1 MASESSSTT
10 RLGPEKSLPYPDIY
24 PSSEDYVEKL
34 LHFVG
39 SNALLQTLCGGVH
52 VLDFF
57 TSTPDLYSQVLAPE
71 WRHFFREHEI
81 MDILDLLMR
90 EDLGTIPS
98 GESESDGWREGP
110 CPPPSLRDYIQSI
123 RDHSLVREPSTSQ
136 CHRNR
141 AMKPTQKLARHVAVG
156 MNVKKVHEVG
166 LFTSYV
172 SNLTQSISSFSSSG
186 HEISHLVD
194 FGSGQNYLGRALA
207 SKPYDMNIVAIE
219 SKGHNQD
226 RALQLDVRAKLR
238 AKDVIYRNKKLYRA
252 GLGGGEHEAKVES
265 TDKTTA
271 KQNDHR
277 QNGLPTPP
285 SENEVAQEACED
297 DACKPPSNTEDLADS
312 ISKEPRANIQLSA
325 EGDGTIQYI
334 EEWVENGDLTNVIN
348 RIVDPSVAKQQSA
361 ADNTPEPS
369 AGFKQVDVPVPHNTP
384 TTLPDKNLMVISLHS
399 CGNLLHHALRS
410 LTANPQVRAVCLVG
424 CCYNLL
430 TERLAPATYKHPALR
445 PAATPRLERE
455 STRGDPNGFPM
466 SDRLC
471 RLAREEDRE
480 DNEGQGS
487 GVRLNIT
494 ARMMAVQAPQNWN
507 SKDSDGF
514 FSRHF
519 YRALLQ
525 RIFLDKGIVSPP
537 SPSHA
542 NVSPLGHT
550 SGTPIIIGSLRKACY
565 ASFPAYVRGALEK
578 LYRCEFRG
586 EMFRERMGP
595 EVLSDEELRDYEK
608 RYWHRKKE
616 LSVVWSLMA
625 FSAGVVESLIL
636 VDRWL
641 WLREQEEVKEAW
653 VEPVFDYH
661 MSPRNLVIV
670 GIKR

>member
-1 MASESSSTT
+1 MVSETADST

-24 PSSEDYVEKL
+24 SSSEEYVDKL
-34 LHFVG
+34 LDFVG

-57 TSTPDLYSQVLAPE
+57 TSTSDLYSQVLPQE
-71 WRHFFREHEI
+71 WRDFFRKHEI

-90 EDLGTIPS
+90 EDLTTVPS
-98 GESESDGWREGP
+98 GEREGDKWRDGP
-110 CPPPSLRDYIQSI
+110 CPPTSLRDYIQSI
-123 RDHSLVREPSTSQ
+123 HDHSLLRAPSTSQ

-172 SNLTQSISSFSSSG
+172 SNLTSSISSSSG
-186 HEISHLVD
+186 QEISHLVD

-219 SKGHNQD
+219 SRGHNQD

-238 AKDVIYRNKKLYRA
+238 QKDIVYRNKKLFRDGREA
-252 GLGGGEHEAKVES
+252 ESKAHEAKLGKVEG
-265 TDKTTA
+265 
-271 KQNDHR
+271 
-277 QNGLPTPP
+277 NGLPTPP
-285 SENEVAQEACED
+285 SESDAAREACED
-297 DACKPPSNTEDLADS
+297 DACQPPQDKKATTQQNV
-312 ISKEPRANIQLSA
+312 KANIQLSA

-348 RIVDPSVAKQQSA
+348 RIVDPSIAKKHQ
-361 ADNTPEPS
+361 PETTT
-369 AGFKQVDVPVPHNTP
+369 AGFQQLDVPIPTSTSPSTP
-384 TTLPDKNLMVISLHS
+384 ASNSQQTPPKNLMVISLHS

-410 LTANPQVRAVCLVG
+410 LTANPSVRAVCLVG

-445 PAATPRLERE
+445 PAATARLERE
-455 STRGDPNGFPM
+455 STRGDPAGFPM

-471 RLAREEDRE
+471 RLAKAEDRE
-480 DNEGQGS
+480 DGQGGVT

-494 ARMMAVQAPQNWN
+494 ARMMAVQAPQNWTP
-507 SKDSDGF
+507 KDSDGF

-542 NVSPLGHT
+542 NTSPLGHT
-550 SGTPIIIGSLRKACY
+550 SGTPIIIGSLRKSCY

-578 LYRCEFRG
+578 LYKCEFRG
-586 EMFRERMGP
+586 EVFRERMGP
-595 EVLSDEELRDYEK
+595 EVLSDAELRDYEE
-608 RYWHRKKE
+608 RYWHRKME

-641 WLREQEEVKEAW
+641 WLREQESVRECW
-653 VEPVFDYH
+653 VEAVFEYR
-661 MSPRNLVIV
+661 MSPRNLVVV
-670 GIKR
+670 GVKK

>member
-1 MASESSSTT
+1 MVPEGSTTT

-24 PSSEDYVEKL
+24 SSSEDYVEKL

-39 SNALLQTLCGGVH
+39 NNALLQTLCGGVH

-57 TSTPDLYSQVLAPE
+57 TSTPDLYSQVLPAE
-71 WRHFFREHEI
+71 WRDFFREHEI

-90 EDLGTIPS
+90 EDLTTIPS
-98 GESESDGWREGP
+98 GEHEGDRWRDGP
-110 CPPPSLRDYIQSI
+110 CPPASLREYIQSI
-123 RDHSLVREPSTSQ
+123 HDHSLLRVPSTSQ

-172 SNLTQSISSFSSSG
+172 SNLTSSISSSSSSSPG
-186 HEISHLVD
+186 QEVTHLVD

-238 AKDVIYRNKKLYRA
+238 AKDVVFRNKKLYRA
-252 GLGGGEHEAKVES
+252 GLQGNES
-265 TDKTTA
+265 ETKSDPAAETTSS
-271 KQNDHR
+271 
-277 QNGLPTPP
+277 GLPTPP
-285 SENEVAQEACED
+285 SESEVAREACED
-297 DACKPPSNTEDLADS
+297 DACKSLQDPESTTPT
-312 ISKEPRANIQLSA
+312 EPRANIQLSA

-334 EEWVENGDLTNVIN
+334 EEWVENGDLTNVID
-348 RIVDPSVAKQQSA
+348 RIVDPSVAKQHHTIDSA
-361 ADNTPEPS
+361 PETN
-369 AGFKQVDVPVPHNTP
+369 AGFKQIDVPLSDHPISVSSPK
-384 TTLPDKNLMVISLHS
+384 DKNLMVISLHS

-410 LTANPQVRAVCLVG
+410 LTANDRVRAVCLVG

-455 STRGDPNGFPM
+455 GTRGDPAGFPM
-466 SDRLC
+466 SARLC
-471 RLAREEDRE
+471 ELAQSEDRE
-480 DNEGQGS
+480 DNSSPTTS

-494 ARMMAVQAPQNWN
+494 ARMMAVQAPQNWTA
-507 SKDSDGF
+507 KDSDGF

-537 SPSHA
+537 SPS
-542 NVSPLGHT
+542 NSDVSPLGHT
-550 SGTPIIIGSLRKACY
+550 SAGTPIIIGSLRKSCY

-586 EMFRERMGP
+586 SLFRERMGP
-595 EVLSDEELRDYEK
+595 GVLSDGELEEYEAK
-608 RYWHRKKE
+608 YWHRKKE

-641 WLREQEEVKEAW
+641 WLREQESVREAW
-653 VEPVFDYH
+653 VEPVFEYR
-661 MSPRNLVIV
+661 MSPRNLVVV
-670 GIKR
+670 GIKK